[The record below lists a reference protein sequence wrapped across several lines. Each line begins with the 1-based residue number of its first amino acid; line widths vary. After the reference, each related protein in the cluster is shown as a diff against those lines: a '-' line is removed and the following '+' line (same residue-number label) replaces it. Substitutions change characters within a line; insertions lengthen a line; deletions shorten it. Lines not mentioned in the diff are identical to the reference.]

1 MAHFVEI
8 NENNIVTNIIVVNN
22 NEAPNEETGLA
33 FIKSLGL
40 TGTWKQTSYNTRG
53 GVHYGQDGQ
62 PDNGVALRKNYA
74 CIGHTYDSQRDA
86 FIPPSPYPSWV
97 IDEDTCQWIAPV
109 LRPQSDA
116 TTGYKWDEDSKSWV
130 AFTKTQPT
138 A

>member
-62 PDNGVALRKNYA
+62 LDNGVALRKNYA

-86 FIPPSPYPSWV
+86 FIPPTPYPSWV
-97 IDEDTCQWIAPV
+97 LNEETCQWVAPV
-109 LRPQSDA
+109 PRP
-116 TTGYKWDEDSKSWV
+116 TPTLEIGYKWNENTVSWES
-130 AFTKTQPT
+130 FTKT
-138 A
+138 AN